1 MLSLRGMVPR
11 PRPIR
16 IQRLAYINL
25 TLSQGPGC
33 RCTQT
38 GDEDCRL
45 PRSLIPYGH
54 APERFYRR
62 YMKPYNQ
69 GPEALFWSTVGGK
82 PELRESVPAP
92 SAWSVRP
99 LPVQGCSKRGVVRR

>member
-25 TLSQGPGC
+25 ALSQGPGC
-33 RCTQT
+33 RCTRT
-38 GDEDCRL
+38 GDEDRRL

-54 APERFYRR
+54 APERFYRK
-62 YMKPYNQ
+62 YMKPCTQ
-69 GPEALFWSTVGGK
+69 ALEAHFWSTVGEK
-82 PELRESVPAP
+82 PELRESVPAL

-99 LPVQGCSKRGVVRR
+99 LPVPDCTRRGVVRR